1 MIINTFLDLN
11 YSNIFLDTS
20 PKAIEIK
27 AKINK
32 WDVNGFSQQRKPLA
46 KGKDKVWSK
55 RKYLQ
60 AVWPVRG

>member
-1 MIINTFLDLN
+1 MIIKTFLDIN

-32 WDVNGFSQQRKPLA
+32 WGINGFSQQRKPLA
-46 KGKDKVWSK
+46 K
-55 RKYLQ
+55 
-60 AVWPVRG
+60 